1 MDGVTPLLAGDEW
14 WVAIL
19 LIGLG
24 LFLVARFGLPLLR
37 PRPAAPTAQV
47 AASMSGL
54 PRIPLGVWFE
64 PQPLLTEEEAA
75 LYNLIRV
82 AAQEQFLVFAQV
94 PVWCLVD
101 VRAADTRMRTM
112 VLNQIAFKRVQF
124 VLVHPG
130 TLRVVKVVEVD
141 DPNDTSLQKEARDC
155 LLNMVFRRAGIP
167 ILRLNAQM
175 EYSAAVLA
183 GLLGV
188 EPSPDDHEDG

>member
-1 MDGVTPLLAGDEW
+1 MEGVTPLLAGHEW

-24 LFLVARFGLPLLR
+24 LLLVARFGLPLLR
-37 PRPAAPTAQV
+37 QGRKGPDGRRPT
-47 AASMSGL
+47 STSG
-54 PRIPLGVWFE
+54 PITIPPSVRFE
-64 PQPLLTEEEAA
+64 PQPLLTEREAA

-101 VRAADTRMRTM
+101 VRAPDTRIRAM
-112 VLNQIAFKRVQF
+112 VLSRIAFKRVQF

-130 TLRVVKVVEVD
+130 TLRVVKVVEFD
-141 DPNDTSLQKEARDC
+141 DPNDTSLQKEARER
-155 LLNMVFRRAGIP
+155 LLDVVFQRAGIP

-175 EYSAAVLA
+175 EYSVAALA

-188 EPSPDDHEDG
+188 EPTTLDDP